1 MLDIRCWTFTPMLPA
16 VTLIHKAAMPVAV
29 HAVRT
34 FARHFSG
41 CYHLRIHTDGSLD
54 VADEALLLEAAGG
67 MPAQIVRPT
76 DRAPMLEQRLATYP
90 KTRALLTGGAYFT
103 KLQLPVCET
112 TPYFYFDSDIVWL
125 RPVTNL
131 KPSHHR
137 NAFSTESWT
146 WYHGVRHDHEWI
158 KAKTPR
164 RVNSGFYFL
173 GESFPHERMEEM
185 LARGFFDPTRPCNT
199 DQEIMAYLYRDMDLY
214 HPEDLKRSRR
224 GMIYDLATDP
234 SAALHFPGGM
244 WHGHI
249 DQIESLA
256 NAPPRPAKAI
266 RHQEPVSLTRTE
278 LLRMRLY
285 LKLAE
290 STAARFPIHFYRKM
304 RRLIIIK

>member
-1 MLDIRCWTFTPMLPA
+1 MLPA
-16 VTLIHKAAMPVAV
+16 VTLVHKAAMPIAT

-41 CYHLRIHTDGSLD
+41 SYQLRIHTDGSPD
-54 VADEALLLEAAGG
+54 AADEAILLEASGS
-67 MPAQIVRPT
+67 MPAEIVHPA
-76 DRAPMLEQRLATYP
+76 DRAAILEAKTTAYP
-90 KTRALLTGGAYFT
+90 LTRQLLTGVAYFT
-103 KLQLPVCET
+103 KLQLPVCEA

-131 KPSHHR
+131 APSRHR

-146 WYHGVRHDHEWI
+146 WYHGIRHDREWI
-158 KAKTPR
+158 RDRVPR
-164 RVNSGFYFL
+164 RVNSGFYHL
-173 GESFPHERMEEM
+173 GDPFPHDRMEDM
-185 LARGFFDPTRPCNT
+185 LARGLFDPTRSYNT

-224 GMIYDLATDP
+224 GVIYDLATDP

-244 WHGHI
+244 WIPHMDRI
-249 DQIESLA
+249 KAL
-256 NAPPRPAKAI
+256 PASRMQPAIAI
-266 RHQEPVSLTRTE
+266 RHQEPIPLTRTE

-290 STAARFPIHFYRKM
+290 SAAARAPIHLYRKL
-304 RRLIIIK
+304 RHQASSRNSSST